1 MSMWFLII
9 RPNIISLLLG
19 WDGLGL
25 TSYALVI
32 FYQREFSC
40 NAGILT
46 VLSNRIGDVA
56 ILLRLGLMIRE
67 GRWDFYFNDF
77 KYRNMLVILVILAGA
92 TKRAQIPFSAWLPA
106 AIAAPTPV
114 SALVHSSTLVTAGV
128 YLLIRFSSIIN
139 NSGLRFIILVIS
151 AITLVIAGLRAMFE
165 RDLKK
170 VVALSTL
177 RQLGVII
184 IILGAGIRELA
195 FFHLIT
201 HAIFKSTLFMCV
213 GFIIHRVGRFQDR
226 RVIGGFRLRRPSL
239 GILLS
244 STNLALCG
252 FPFLAGFYS
261 KDRVLEHIFIRRVNI
276 FVVII
281 AIVGTG
287 LTVRYRFRV
296 LYLRSSKT
304 RVVSSV
310 RGVIDIN
317 SLVVKRVV
325 GLFVARLVSGFLMYW
340 VVVPVRYICFLT
352 RSQKLFI
359 VVARVLAGV
368 CSYKFRQKYNEAK
381 AGWLKVTEGWVVSIW
396 FLPFLRSLI
405 PHKFLWYGISGNKVI
420 EIGWF
425 EHYGGQGG
433 RLLLLKCS
441 DTLQKSQK
449 RVLVKRYIISIVAS
463 MVIIF
468 VIL

>member
-1 MSMWFLII
+1 
-9 RPNIISLLLG
+9 
-19 WDGLGL
+19 
-25 TSYALVI
+25 
-32 FYQREFSC
+32 
-40 NAGILT
+40 
-46 VLSNRIGDVA
+46 
-56 ILLRLGLMIRE
+56 
-67 GRWDFYFNDF
+67 
-77 KYRNMLVILVILAGA
+77 MLVILVILAGA

-139 NSGLRFIILVIS
+139 NSGLRFIILVVS

-261 KDRVLEHIFIRRVNI
+261 KDRVLEYIFIRRVNI

-325 GLFVARLVSGFLMYW
+325 GLFVARLVSGFLMY
-340 VVVPVRYICFLT
+340 
-352 RSQKLFI
+352 
-359 VVARVLAGV
+359 
-368 CSYKFRQKYNEAK
+368 
-381 AGWLKVTEGWVVSIW
+381 
-396 FLPFLRSLI
+396 
-405 PHKFLWYGISGNKVI
+405 
-420 EIGWF
+420 
-425 EHYGGQGG
+425 
-433 RLLLLKCS
+433 
-441 DTLQKSQK
+441 
-449 RVLVKRYIISIVAS
+449 
-463 MVIIF
+463 
-468 VIL
+468 